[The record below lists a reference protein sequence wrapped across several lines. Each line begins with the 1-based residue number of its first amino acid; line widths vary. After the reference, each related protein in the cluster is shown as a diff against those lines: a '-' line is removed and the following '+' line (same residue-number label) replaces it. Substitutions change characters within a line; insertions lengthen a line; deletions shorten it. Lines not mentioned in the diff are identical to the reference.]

1 MQSQDLVS
9 TQYYSFLT
17 KVNPTAAIGLIAALI
32 AVRIK
37 GSLHAIR
44 YYLSFAN
51 PMIMAS
57 SWIYLTLG
65 VIIALIALGAV
76 AINTALEQANMT
88 DVTSHGG
95 PVTDYVSLIDNL
107 RATGATVEPSGKISQ
122 PFFFVEG
129 QVISINGVEVQ
140 VFEYADIAVADAEAN
155 LVSHDGSSI
164 GTSMVNWVATPH
176 FYKTGKLIMLYVGDN
191 MTVISTLETVL
202 GPQFAGR

>member
-1 MQSQDLVS
+1 MSLVWANVERLKTS
-9 TQYYSFLT
+9 YS
-17 KVNPTAAIGLIAALI
+17 
-32 AVRIK
+32 
-37 GSLHAIR
+37 IR

-51 PMIMAS
+51 LMIMAS

-65 VIIALIALGAV
+65 VIIALIALGVV

-107 RATGATVEPSGKISQ
+107 RATGANVEPSGKISQ

-176 FYKTGKLIMLYVGDN
+176 FYKTGKLIVLYVGDN

>member
-1 MQSQDLVS
+1 
-9 TQYYSFLT
+9 
-17 KVNPTAAIGLIAALI
+17 
-32 AVRIK
+32 
-37 GSLHAIR
+37 
-44 YYLSFAN
+44 
-51 PMIMAS
+51 MIMAS
-57 SWIYLTLG
+57 SWIYLTLC

-176 FYKTGKLIMLYVGDN
+176 FYKTGKLIVLYVGDN